1 MFGSV
6 FCFHFLVSC
15 FMLPVLL
22 AAAPWE
28 QYPAEDCPSSP
39 QPCGYLGTIFPPFTT
54 TQDPKCGLPIS
65 GCDDDSKVKQI
76 SLTDQQWYK
85 IDAIINPTLDP
96 NDLSIF
102 IHYPDFDTILP
113 EQPRQPFE
121 IDKRYFKIDNNI
133 TFFGC
138 LRNTENKISTPPN
151 MFLYR
156 HCKNM
161 FLYHDMYYSS
171 SQPVDYPMPNIPFA
185 CLLFQVSQPGS
196 FCNCPSFKLLFSI
209 LQIKLNVPKNC
220 KPCPHGPC
228 KLKLE
233 GQRLNCD
240 PPSDYGQPPRLS
252 WPLVSPPPTA
262 KAKKLGTVTLLYRG
276 RSYLTRF
283 PRPFSAALCVGIPV
297 LVGVFA
303 LVVVI
308 LLLLKGRKK
317 RSGLQNK
324 SRSAYSSSFRNATS
338 MESGGVYFGISV
350 FSFDELREATNNFD
364 EARKLGKG
372 GFGTVYFGKLRDG
385 REVAVKRL
393 FERSYRPVES
403 FINEIQILTRLRH
416 RNLVSLYG
424 CTSRHS
430 RDLLLVY
437 EHIPN
442 GTVSSHLHGDQ
453 GNSCFLPWHLRM
465 KIAIQTASALAYL
478 HASDTIH
485 RDVKTNNILL
495 DNAFDAKVT
504 DFGLSRLFP
513 DDVTHVSTAPRGTPG
528 YVDPDYRLCYQLTTK
543 SDVYSFGVVLVELIS
558 SLKAV
563 DMNRN
568 REDIKLA
575 NLAIRKIQKGAFSEL
590 VDPSLGFQSD
600 EKLKMM
606 IGSVAELAFR
616 CLQQDKELR
625 PSMAEV
631 LEVLERI
638 HSGRDE
644 PPNQEGIVV
653 NGAIRASQSYSHP
666 PLPNTLINPQKRLFI
681 TN

>member
-6 FCFHFLVSC
+6 FCFFLVSG
-15 FMLPVLL
+15 FMLLVLV
-22 AAAPWE
+22 AASRE
-28 QYPAEDCPSSP
+28 QYPAEDCPPSP
-39 QPCGYLGTIFPPFTT
+39 QRCGYLGDIFPPFTT
-54 TQDPKCGLPIS
+54 SKDPKCGLQIT
-65 GCDDDSKVKQI
+65 GCDDNSEVKQI
-76 SLTDQQWYK
+76 SLTDQKWYK

-102 IHYPDFDTILP
+102 IHYPDFDNLVP

-121 IDKRYFKIDNNI
+121 MDKKYFEIYNNI

-138 LRNTENKISTPPN
+138 LRNTQNKISTPPN
-151 MFLYR
+151 MVLYR
-156 HCKNM
+156 HCQNM
-161 FLYHDMYYSS
+161 SLNYDMYFSS
-171 SQPVDYPMPNIPFA
+171 SHQVDYPMPNIPFA
-185 CLLFQVSQPGS
+185 CLLFQVSQSGS
-196 FCNCPSFKLLFSI
+196 FCNYPSFTLLFSI
-209 LQIKLNVPKNC
+209 LQIKLKMPKNC
-220 KPCPHGPC
+220 KACPHGLC
-228 KLKLE
+228 KLKFE

-252 WPLVSPPPTA
+252 PPLVSPSPTA
-262 KAKKLGTVTLLYRG
+262 KAKKL
-276 RSYLTRF
+276 
-283 PRPFSAALCVGIPV
+283 ALCVGIPV

-303 LVVVI
+303 LVGVI

-324 SRSAYSSSFRNATS
+324 LRNAYSSSFRDTTS

-364 EARKLGKG
+364 EARKLGEG
-372 GFGTVYFGKLRDG
+372 GFGTVYLGKLRDG

-442 GTVSSHLHGDQ
+442 GTVSSHLHGDE

-485 RDVKTNNILL
+485 RDVKTSNILL

-606 IGSVAELAFR
+606 IGSVAELAFQ

-653 NGAIRASQSYSHP
+653 NGAIRASQSYAHP
-666 PLPNTLINPQKRLFI
+666 PLPNTLINPQKRLFK